1 MDYDPF
7 FPAVGPAYTAA
18 FRQYLHAE
26 LKSDVPDEYVVSG
39 GLYKK
44 WD

>member
-26 LKSDVPDEYVVSG
+26 LKFDVPDEYVVSG